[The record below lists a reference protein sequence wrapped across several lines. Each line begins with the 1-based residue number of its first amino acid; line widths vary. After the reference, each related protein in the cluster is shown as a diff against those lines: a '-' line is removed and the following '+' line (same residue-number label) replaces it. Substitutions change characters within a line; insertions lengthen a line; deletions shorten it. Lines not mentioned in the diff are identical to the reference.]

1 MTNYEIYNI
10 NDKRKNIFSVL
21 IAKGDN
27 NYISIRKETN
37 NPFKTVGR
45 EFANLDEARN
55 AYKDSE
61 LKANLLLI
69 DLGEIQP
76 ERITS

>member
-1 MTNYEIYNI
+1 MTTYEIYDI

-21 IAKGDN
+21 IVRGDR

-37 NPFKTVGR
+37 NPFKTVGK

-55 AYKDSE
+55 FYKDSE

-69 DLGEIQP
+69 DLGDIKP
-76 ERITS
+76 KRVTS